1 MNRVNIIKDCSG
13 LMLISLGKKQPK
25 DLLFNRDIESIKGKR
40 VVGTSRPLNTKDVN
54 EFLNY
59 VEDNLLF
66 MSDWNNTL
74 ANLALFLSELFKE
87 CNENGIDFDVPE
99 QLVHLFNGWIL

>member
-1 MNRVNIIKDCSG
+1 MNRINIIRLNG
-13 LMLISLGKKQPK
+13 IMLISLDNKQPK
-25 DLLFNRDIESIKGKR
+25 DLLFNRDAELIKGR
-40 VVGTSRPLNTKDVN
+40 VVGTSRTLNTKDVN

>member
-1 MNRVNIIKDCSG
+1 MRINIINCNG
-13 LMLISLGKKQPK
+13 LMLISLGNEQPK
-25 DLLFNRDIESIKGKR
+25 DLLFNCDIESIKGRR

-54 EFLNY
+54 MFLNY

-74 ANLALFLSELFKE
+74 TNLASFLSNMFME